1 MANIKINDIK
11 PAGADLFADDESLLT
26 ELKDN
31 EISAVFGGA
40 LIKGP
45 LSSLLSIK
53 CPCTNTALP
62 VDKK

>member
-40 LIKGP
+40 VAAKGQ
-45 LSSLLSIK
+45 LSSIISNNCCNGAK
-53 CPCTNTALP
+53 A
-62 VDKK
+62 KA

>member
-40 LIKGP
+40 IKGP
-45 LSSLLSIK
+45 LSSLFSIK
-53 CPCTNTALP
+53 CNCGVKALA
-62 VDKK
+62 V

>member
-40 LIKGP
+40 VAAIVP
-45 LSSLLSIK
+45 LSSTFSIK
-53 CPCTNTALP
+53 CVCNVKNKALA
-62 VDKK
+62 V

>member
-40 LIKGP
+40 VAAKGQ
-45 LSSLLSIK
+45 LSSIISNNCCNGAKAKL
-53 CPCTNTALP
+53 A
-62 VDKK
+62 V